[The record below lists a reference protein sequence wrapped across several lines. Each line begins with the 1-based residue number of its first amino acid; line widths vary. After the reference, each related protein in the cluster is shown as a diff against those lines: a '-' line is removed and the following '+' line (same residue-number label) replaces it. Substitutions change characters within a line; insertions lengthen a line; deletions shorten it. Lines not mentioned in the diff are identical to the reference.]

1 MTTHKTSHTLL
12 HRALDLKDEDAWK
25 LLVQHYR
32 RFTFYILQKF
42 NVPPDDLED
51 VYQQVLIELTKGL
64 PTFDSE
70 RSKFRTW
77 LSRIISNIAISHYRK
92 RQQEISRKNELTD
105 QEMEI
110 PQAGEIEPIIEEE
123 WSAYIATQAV
133 EQVRE
138 IFTGKAAEVFELG
151 LKGYTAEQVAEHTE
165 LKVST
170 VYTLRKRVKKRLYV
184 QIRSLIADLEK

>member
-1 MTTHKTSHTLL
+1 MSNNKTSYTLL

-25 LLVQHYR
+25 QLVQHYR

-42 NVPPDDLED
+42 NVAPDDLED

-64 PTFDSE
+64 PTFDSK

-77 LSRIISNIAISHYRK
+77 LSRIISNNAISHYRK
-92 RQQEISRKNELTD
+92 RRTQISRVNELTD
-105 QEMEI
+105 LEMEI
-110 PQAGEIEPIIEEE
+110 PQAAEIEPIIEEE
-123 WSAYIATQAV
+123 WAAYIATQAV

-138 IFTGKAAEVFELG
+138 IFKGKAAEVFELG
-151 LKGYTAEQVAEHTE
+151 LKGYSAEQVAAQTG
-165 LKVST
+165 LQVST